1 MASNLQDNLVLSTEL
16 LMWIKAIVNWFDV
29 LSISPLSEWI
39 EMIGKKFTITF
50 IINKKLYLINFLIQ
64 YETTQSSNLPDTLL
78 LLNKLSYYQLPLL
91 GLKFICEAFKFTCAT
106 ATWIWWKNKEIVD
119 VQNPKLEEKKNQHK
133 TMQVVIASAVSINVG
148 IAW

>member
-16 LMWIKAIVNWFDV
+16 LMWKGHCKLIWC

-50 IINKKLYLINFLIQ
+50 IINKKLYLINLLIQ
-64 YETTQSSNLPDTLL
+64 YETTRSSNLPDTLL
-78 LLNKLSYYQLPLL
+78 LLNKFSYYQLPLL

-119 VQNPKLEEKKNQHK
+119 VQNPKLEEKKTSTK
-133 TMQVVIASAVSINVG
+133 PCK
-148 IAW
+148 